1 MDLEAPGGNYG
12 DLDAKY
18 EWRIRRCG
26 TRARDGMT
34 FMVKES
40 DDGFVT
46 VGRAP

>member
-12 DLDAKY
+12 DVDGY
-18 EWRIRRCG
+18 
-26 TRARDGMT
+26 RARDGMT
-34 FMVKES
+34 FMVHES